1 MFPKSRYT
9 ISITPYPSTVA
20 MTTLY
25 RKYRPKTFADVVGQT
40 HVVTTLTN
48 ALTSD
53 RVGQAYLF
61 TGPRGTGKT
70 TLARIFAKA
79 INCLDRKKSEPCGK
93 CAHCI
98 QMEEGRSLDIIE
110 IDAASHTGV
119 DNIRELRETIAL
131 PPTLG
136 KRKIYIIDEVHM
148 LSIGAFNALLKTL
161 EEPPSHVMFIL
172 ATTALHKVPDTI
184 VSRCQRFDLG
194 RFPVASIIEK
204 LERIA
209 KEEKISIEPGALNQ
223 IALAS
228 EGGMRD
234 AESLLTQIYSLEVKK
249 ITEDIV
255 IDVLGTAKH
264 ETYVEIFRDIQ
275 SGQLLDALTHV
286 RKLGDEGRDFRVL
299 VTGFMHFL
307 RDLLL
312 FTTTSEVPTLLRSTL
327 TKEQVA
333 TFTALSKE
341 IQSLEVVKLLEIL
354 VVAQKESSQAVIPE
368 LPLEIAL
375 VRMIDA
381 LGTKSSPSATPPA
394 PKPPVAAEK
403 KTPVAPKTAPESPT
417 LSETLPKSA
426 PAPVITEA
434 NVTQEALMVP
444 EMIDT
449 AVSLTLAQFSENWT
463 QIQRVA
469 KDLNAS
475 LTLAL
480 STATPK
486 SVEKNVVTIGVKY
499 PFHMERLMDKANQ
512 LTLLEAFDRILG
524 LKLGLKIELEGEGTK
539 TKEAPASDNPLI
551 SQALNLLGGTMTT

>member
-1 MFPKSRYT
+1 
-9 ISITPYPSTVA
+9 

-40 HVVTTLTN
+40 HIVTTLTN

-79 INCLDRKKSEPCGK
+79 INCLDRKKAEPCGK

-194 RFPVASIIEK
+194 RFPVASIIEQ

-249 ITEDIV
+249 ITEDVV
-255 IDVLGTAKH
+255 IDVLGTAKY

-275 SGQLLDALTHV
+275 KGLLLDALTHV

-312 FTTTSEVPTLLRSTL
+312 FTTTSEVPPLLRTTL

-333 TFTALSKE
+333 TFTALAQE
-341 IQSLEVVKLLEIL
+341 INSLEVVKLLEIL
-354 VVAQKESSQAVIPE
+354 VIAQKESSQAVIPE

-375 VRMIDA
+375 VRMIEA
-381 LGTKSSPSATPPA
+381 LGTKSASSNTPTVPKSPIT
-394 PKPPVAAEK
+394 AEK
-403 KTPVAPKTAPESPT
+403 KTPITSKATPVAEAELVEAKQSTEAPPQ
-417 LSETLPKSA
+417 A
-426 PAPVITEA
+426 PAVETKAGEVTHLQEEVILPEIIDEA
-434 NVTQEALMVP
+434 VN
-444 EMIDT
+444 
-449 AVSLTLAQFSENWT
+449 LTLAQFTENWT
-463 QIQRVA
+463 QIQRMA

-480 STATPK
+480 STAIPK
-486 SVEKNVVTIGVKY
+486 SVEKNIVTIGVKY
-499 PFHMERLMDKANQ
+499 PFHKERLMDKANQ

-524 LKLGLKIELEGEGTK
+524 LKLGLKIELEEEGTK
-539 TKEAPASDNPLI
+539 TEAAPASENPLI

>member
-1 MFPKSRYT
+1 
-9 ISITPYPSTVA
+9 

-40 HVVTTLTN
+40 HIVTTLTN

-53 RVGQAYLF
+53 KVGQAYLF

-93 CAHCI
+93 CAHCV

-264 ETYVEIFRDIQ
+264 ETYAELFRDIQ
-275 SGQLLDALTHV
+275 SGHLLDALTHV

-312 FTTTSEVPTLLRSTL
+312 FTATTEVPSLLRSTL
-327 TKEQVA
+327 TKEQVD

-341 IQSLEVVKLLEIL
+341 IQSLDVVKLLEIL
-354 VVAQKESSQAVIPE
+354 VAAQKESSQAVIPE

-375 VRMIDA
+375 VRMIDT
-381 LGTKSSPSATPPA
+381 LGTKSASSPTPPA
-394 PKPPVAAEK
+394 PKSPVAIEK
-403 KTPVAPKTAPESPT
+403 KTPVAPKTTPVAEAEFIEASQT
-417 LSETLPKSA
+417 AKEVPKIS
-426 PAPVITEA
+426 PAPVIKETPI
-434 NVTQEALMVP
+434 TQEAAMIP
-444 EMIDT
+444 EVIDD

-480 STATPK
+480 STAIPK

-499 PFHMERLMDKANQ
+499 PFHKERLMDKANQ

-524 LKLGLKIELEGEGTK
+524 LKLGLKIELEEEGAK
-539 TKEAPASDNPLI
+539 TEEVPASENPLI